1 MIYGAGR
8 VMQKFF
14 VALLLPLFTSF
25 MSRAD
30 YGVIGMV
37 VTVVTFLDVFVT
49 LGFDVAFSRF
59 FFDNK
64 DPHNRSEVITHTFY
78 VDFVYPGFLL
88 GVLILFMPQI
98 SSAIMGGSGYTIYF
112 DIGVVTLF
120 FTNLSDLPYQLMR
133 MEHRPWTFTA
143 FMVARVIIQVPM
155 AVVLLA
161 VFHLGPTGYLL
172 ANLLTAVVLNLAALP
187 FYIPRLRFLWDKKL
201 MRAMLDFAVPAMF
214 TAISF
219 FFLKLSDRFFLL
231 HYQGKAE
238 VGLYTVAN
246 SLSQPLL
253 MVGMAFRMA
262 WPQWH
267 YARLNEPVKHKQM
280 VSRSSTYFMAFNGLL
295 LAATAVFLP
304 LVIHV
309 LLNRKFWS
317 VGPTTF
323 VLTLS
328 VALYNL
334 YFIFWVGANV
344 AKKNRMIPVI
354 TLIASAVN
362 VGLNFVLVPMYG
374 MWAAAWTTTLGFA
387 ILATLVFFVSQHW
400 YPVPFEWRRLLKLL
414 LATGLSLV
422 GVAGVTRVTGLSV
435 TMATGELFAATTAS
449 ATVAF
454 LLFAL
459 TLWTTG
465 FFTPGERARLA
476 AAGRRLSGR
485 PEAAAAVAAEPRFGA
500 ASDLHPADHL
510 GEDDVAA
517 EQEELELEKVADV
530 ELTEGSQTVIGP

>member
-30 YGVIGMV
+30 YGIIGMV

-59 FFDNK
+59 FFDTK
-64 DPHNRSEVITHTFY
+64 DPHHRSKVITHTFY
-78 VDFVYPGFLL
+78 VDFVYPGFVL
-88 GVLILFMPQI
+88 GALILFMPQI

-112 DIGVVTLF
+112 DIGLVTLF

-155 AVVLLA
+155 AVIFLA
-161 VFHLGPTGYLL
+161 VFHLGPAGYLL
-172 ANLLTAVVLNLAALP
+172 ANLVTAVLLNVVALP
-187 FYIPRLRFLWDKKL
+187 FYVPRLRFLWDKEL
-201 MRAMLDFAVPAMF
+201 MRSMLAFAIPAMF

-253 MVGMAFRMA
+253 LVGMAFRMA

-267 YARLNEPVKHKQM
+267 YARLHEPERHKRM
-280 VSRSSTYFMAFNGLL
+280 VARSSTYFMAFNGLL

-354 TLIASAVN
+354 TLVASAVN
-362 VGLNFVLVPMYG
+362 VGLNFVLVPKYG

-400 YPVPFEWRRLLKLL
+400 YPIPFEWRRLLKLL
-414 LATGLSLV
+414 LATGLALA
-422 GVAGVTRVTGLSV
+422 GVAGVNRVTGLSV
-435 TMATGELFAATTAS
+435 TMATDALFAATA
-449 ATVAF
+449 
-454 LLFAL
+454 
-459 TLWTTG
+459 
-465 FFTPGERARLA
+465 
-476 AAGRRLSGR
+476 
-485 PEAAAAVAAEPRFGA
+485 AAAAVALLLFPLTLWATGFFTAGERAQLVVAAGRLKGRDGAAAVEPHFGA
-500 ASDLHPADHL
+500 ASALHPADHL
-510 GEDDVAA
+510 SEDDVAA

-530 ELTEGSQTVIGP
+530 ELAEGSQTVI